1 MLWMSDSLGKRKC
14 QLRGLWRRSYFN
26 KPTNQISYILF
37 DYLQILKY
45 LWLLVR
51 LKYYIQSI

>member
-1 MLWMSDSLGKRKC
+1 MSDSLGKRKC
-14 QLRGLWRRSYFN
+14 QLRGLWRRSYLN

-37 DYLQILKY
+37 DYLQVLKY